1 MTWFFLKGVCVSTEE
16 SSSGQRLLAVHHH
29 WILLIRTNGRTWF
42 LLGKHIWMN
51 EIFIRNFSTSSLCLW
66 WPGCC
71 RLLSWSLVTLSSSSS
86 FSEGFVSESWIEK
99 HSKYIL
105 DLSKV
110 VNYQPLLTMIFSSQ
124 LCPELRC
131 RRSGEYLMN
140 LIKIKY
146 LFRITGVLVVGFIIC
161 WTPYNV
167 MSLWWVTKHN
177 FRHVYLIEGGG

>member
-1 MTWFFLKGVCVSTEE
+1 MFQLKNHPLVRDYWQCTTIGYF
-16 SSSGQRLLAVHHH
+16 SSEQMVNQISSWKTDL
-29 WILLIRTNGRTWF
+29 
-42 LLGKHIWMN
+42 N
-51 EIFIRNFSTSSLCLW
+51 EWNLRNFSTSSLCLW

-105 DLSKV
+105 DLNKV

-167 MSLWWVTKHN
+167 MSLWWVTKHY